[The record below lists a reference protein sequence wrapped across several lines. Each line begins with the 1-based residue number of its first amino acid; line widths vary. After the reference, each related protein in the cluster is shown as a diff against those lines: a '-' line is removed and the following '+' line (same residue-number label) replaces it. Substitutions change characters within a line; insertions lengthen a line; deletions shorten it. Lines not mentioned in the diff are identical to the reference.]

1 MQKYGIPMVNLY
13 KICEMNL
20 QKASNDGIHWKRE
33 AYMLL
38 RMRSKSNYVF
48 LIFILFMVPPN
59 LNPGSG

>member
-33 AYMLL
+33 AYMLMADKIIEEIE
-38 RMRSKSNYVF
+38 R
-48 LIFILFMVPPN
+48 N
-59 LNPGSG
+59 LAGNHKD